1 MFCELHLNEKKN
13 KKWKKDNSLLVHG
26 DTTEARSGVRW
37 KTGRLG
43 RLAVQW
49 ALIAD
54 SENWKDPVVLDDND
68 KM

>member
-1 MFCELHLNEKKN
+1 M
-13 KKWKKDNSLLVHG
+13 HG

-37 KTGRLG
+37 KTGRL

-54 SENWKDPVVLDDND
+54 SEKWKDPVVLDDND
-68 KM
+68 KMLNNSLPVVSNNKH